1 MVTLIAPRAENNP
14 SPRGRFLRALLD
26 DERGQGITEYIL
38 ILSFS
43 IATSVLFARL
53 IKAGID
59 RGILVFGGE
68 LERDLKTG
76 RTQLGAWKN

>member
-1 MVTLIAPRAENNP
+1 VVTLIAPQAQN
-14 SPRGRFLRALLD
+14 SPVLRGGFLRLD
-26 DERGQGITEYIL
+26 DERGQGITEYVL